1 MQVSSDI
8 WQLHHYYKKIVFMF
22 LLSCTHFANVFF
34 QAFWYT
40 EEKGVEGPVFG
51 SNDYWKGLAVFM
63 DSFDNDAAVS

>member
-1 MQVSSDI
+1 MAAAPLFKKNSFYVFI
-8 WQLHHYYKKIVFMF
+8 ILHTFYKCI
-22 LLSCTHFANVFF
+22 L